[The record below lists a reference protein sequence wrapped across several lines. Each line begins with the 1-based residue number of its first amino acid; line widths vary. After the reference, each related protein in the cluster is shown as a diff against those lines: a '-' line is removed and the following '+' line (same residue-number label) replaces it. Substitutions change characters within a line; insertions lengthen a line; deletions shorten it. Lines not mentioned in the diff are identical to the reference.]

1 MTWSLEDLAALE
13 RAIASGARRVRYA
26 DREVEYR
33 TLDEMLR
40 VRAEIRGALAPPRRR
55 PRYHTPTF
63 SKGLDDE

>member
-1 MTWSLEDLAALE
+1 MTWSPEDLAALE

-33 TLDEMLR
+33 TLEEMLR
-40 VRAEIRGALAPPRRR
+40 VRAEIRGALAPPRQR
-55 PRYHTPTF
+55 PRCHTPTF